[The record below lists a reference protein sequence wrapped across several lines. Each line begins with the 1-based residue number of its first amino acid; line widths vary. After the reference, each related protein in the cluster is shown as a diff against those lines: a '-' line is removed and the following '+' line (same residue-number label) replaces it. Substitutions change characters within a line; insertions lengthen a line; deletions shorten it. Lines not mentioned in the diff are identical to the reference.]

1 MTDPIRLVDTF
12 CGLMEQRDA
21 AALKPYLADDAVYQ
35 NVGMPA
41 TVGAE
46 AIAENLGQQF
56 AVFPDSYA
64 YRMINIAAA
73 GDSVLTERL
82 DMIKTPAG
90 EVVGVPVMGTFVVH
104 DGKIARW
111 TDYWD
116 TGLPMKMMIGED
128 VTGLVPSDYLSV

>member
-1 MTDPIRLVDTF
+1 MTDPVQIVSTF
-12 CGLMEQRDA
+12 CGLMEQRDVE
-21 AALKPYLADDAVYQ
+21 ALTPYLADDAAYQ

-41 TVGAE
+41 TVGAD

-64 YRMINIAAA
+64 YQMINIAAA
-73 GDSVLTERL
+73 GDTVLTERL
-82 DMIKTPAG
+82 DMIRTPAG
-90 EVVGVPVMGTFVVH
+90 EVVGVPVMGAFVVH

-116 TGLPMKMMIGED
+116 TGLPMKMMTGED
-128 VTGLVPSDYLSV
+128 VSGLVPSNYLSV